1 MSVDGWTQVEIT
13 DTASCPWWF
22 CTFTGPQ
29 GDKWTVSDEE
39 SFNKL
44 LSVPSSSDDV
54 EVFYALIEGGDPEKD
69 LMILM
74 TYNGR

>member
-29 GDKWTVSDEE
+29 GEKWTVSDEE
-39 SFNKL
+39 SFNQL
-44 LSVPSSSDDV
+44 LSVPS
-54 EVFYALIEGGDPEKD
+54 
-69 LMILM
+69 
-74 TYNGR
+74 